1 MKGKKK
7 MKRNVLKKL
16 TAFVAITTMV
26 IGSTAMSFA
35 STDNPQTVPAHINVP
50 ATVIDFTVT
59 EKINMT
65 GAANSNDLTVDSL
78 SVTNNNDIGVLNID
92 SMQATGANT
101 WTLVADT
108 TDFQKME
115 KDAKK
120 LSLVA
125 DGSHDMTA
133 EYTAAGTVDPG
144 QTDTTTFTGK
154 TGIVTTALTDEQAA
168 NIVITVSIV

>member
-1 MKGKKK
+1 
-7 MKRNVLKKL
+7 MKRTVIKKL
-16 TAFVAITTMV
+16 TAFAAITTMV

-65 GAANSNDLTVDSL
+65 GSANSNELIVDSL
-78 SVTNNNDIGVLNID
+78 SVTNNNAIGVLNIN
-92 SMQATGANT
+92 SIQANGVNG
-101 WTLVADT
+101 WTLVDDSM
-108 TDFQKME
+108 DFKTIA

-125 DGSHDMTA
+125 ADGHDMTA

-154 TGIVTTALTDEQAA
+154 TGIVTTAVDDEQAA
-168 NIVITVSIV
+168 DIVVTVSII